1 MPHADDFQ
9 SDPDNLDVLGAGYG
23 GVHPD
28 EDWSPDPASS
38 PPNSRWDSEKRRWI
52 ALSPDDP
59 DYDPTWGYT
68 DAEGN
73 PRVLDPHGDTREEK
87 WLKSV
92 YEHQGWKFPDADDGT
107 DSRDGDGESKSN
119 LEQPEYK
126 YYGTDPYQD
135 WDVDLGYQRDA
146 PAFEFEATPWVEP
159 EPFTY
164 PAYERL
170 PEYERP
176 GAFTAPSAEEV
187 LSEDP
192 GYQFRVSEGL
202 RALQAR
208 AAQKGTL
215 LGGATLKGLIDYGA
229 SEASQEYANAYDRRL
244 RGYETNIGVGERAYG
259 LQVGAAQEAYDRQRE
274 NAVEQAKLARENA
287 YQAYTDDYTRSYQR
301 AQDRYAPGY
310 KTWDEQQRA
319 MGLSAKA
326 KFDRQWEAYTYAQ
339 PSATT
344 VYQSGL

>member
-1 MPHADDFQ
+1 MAYTDPLQPHLVDLDDYEEFDEDFVP
-9 SDPDNLDVLGAGYG
+9 DPD
-23 GVHPD
+23 
-28 EDWSPDPASS
+28 SS

-107 DSRDGDGESKSN
+107 DPRDGDGEST
-119 LEQPEYK
+119 EQRKYK

-164 PAYERL
+164 PTYERL
-170 PEYERP
+170 PEYESP
-176 GAFTAPSAEEV
+176 EAFTAPSAEEV

-326 KFDRQWEAYTYAQ
+326 KFDRQWDAYKYAQ

-344 VYQSGL
+344 IFQAGLD